1 MPNENNAEQDFTPD
15 YRSEGKPSYQP
26 KKAYHKP
33 PKPQPMHE
41 EESPSYPSPEMQFSL
56 EIETESPVVQYV
68 KKPVPKPKPAPTTQ
82 FTYMQYEFEEEQVEF
97 DPGLFAAHP
106 VHQCPNIC
114 EQVKDC
120 MLTCERTI
128 HMLMCRP
135 DAYMHARQ
143 IAMLQDCVEVC
154 LLTTRQIARRSPM
167 LKIAL
172 RYCAKVCRMCGH
184 ECMRFPGPESQAC
197 ARICLHCS
205 KICEKYMT
213 TKQWA

>member
-15 YRSEGKPSYQP
+15 YRAEGKPPAKPSYQP
-26 KKAYHKP
+26 KKAYHVP
-33 PKPQPMHE
+33 PKPPIHE
-41 EESPSYPSPEMQFSL
+41 EESPSYPSM
-56 EIETESPVVQYV
+56 EIETESPPHVQYV
-68 KKPVPKPKPAPTTQ
+68 KKPAPKPKPAPAPQ
-82 FTYMQYEFEEEQVEF
+82 FMYLQYEFEEEKVEI

-135 DAYMHARQ
+135 DAHIHARK

-154 LLTTRQIARRSPM
+154 LLTCRQIARRSPM

-184 ECMRFPGPESQAC
+184 ECMQFPDPESQAC
-197 ARICLHCS
+197 SRICLHCT
-205 KICEKYMT
+205 KICEKYMI